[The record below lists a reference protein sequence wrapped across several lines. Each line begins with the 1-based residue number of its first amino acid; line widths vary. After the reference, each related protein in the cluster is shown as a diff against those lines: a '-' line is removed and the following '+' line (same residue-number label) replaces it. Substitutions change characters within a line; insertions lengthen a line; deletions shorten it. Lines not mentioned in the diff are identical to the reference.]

1 MVTALGHSWTMTPVT
16 LCSFQT
22 MLCAVYNFINEF
34 VQQQF
39 TVRGARVLP
48 MAGDECPLCLEP
60 LERLPTVTFPC
71 CQLVS
76 HRACLGEDI
85 LQGPC
90 PQCRAMPDQRPAVA
104 ESRRQIQHLLREQE
118 GMKRQRI
125 AELDDLALAGI
136 RTPPIW
142 CMIACCAELSCG
154 RLLPMTPEWP
164 QVAPADERLMVR
176 CQCAYTFCSP
186 HLLRSPLTP
195 AC

>member
-1 MVTALGHSWTMTPVT
+1 
-16 LCSFQT
+16 
-22 MLCAVYNFINEF
+22 MLCDVYNFINEF

-39 TVRGARVLP
+39 TVRGARVLA

-76 HRACLGEDI
+76 HRACLGAEI

-104 ESRRQIQHLLREQE
+104 ESRRQIGLLLREKE
-118 GMKRQRI
+118 EMKRRRI
-125 AELDDLALAGI
+125 AELDDLALAGL

-142 CMIACCAELSCG
+142 CMIACCAE
-154 RLLPMTPEWP
+154 PKWP
-164 QVAPADERLMVR
+164 QVAPADERLMVQ
-176 CQCAYTFCSP
+176 CQCAYNFCSP
-186 HLLRSPLTP
+186 HLLCSPLTY